1 MLDTAEQDKL
11 KSEEATIYHIL
22 RRKKRQTDRAILQLQ
37 DENGCIQ
44 KSPEKSIQIIVTH
57 LRRKYHTLTMEE
69 EAIASMVGAGPWTT
83 R

>member
-1 MLDTAEQDKL
+1 MLDTAEHDKL
-11 KSEEATIYHIL
+11 KSEKETIYYIL
-22 RRKKRQTDRAILQLQ
+22 RRKKRQTDRAIIQLQ